1 VADSRTPKRYGALP
15 VSPDGKWIASGSQD
29 GTIRV
34 WPMPEGTPFHTLP
47 YEEVLNRIR
56 GMTNLRVVPDESSGI
71 GYRVEIGPFPGWA
84 KLPEW

>member
-1 VADSRTPKRYGALP
+1 
-15 VSPDGKWIASGSQD
+15 
-29 GTIRV
+29 
-34 WPMPEGTPFHTLP
+34 MPEGTPFHTLP